1 MKGWRWTG
9 LFGFLDAQKLLRKTT
24 LESRNRSKCLK
35 AVEKLNDQE
44 TLAWIGM
51 LEGDMDRGYVSVG
64 NGIGHIHEI
73 KNSKAILDEQTRDCI
88 A

>member
-1 MKGWRWTG
+1 M
-9 LFGFLDAQKLLRKTT
+9 LRKTA
-24 LESRNRSKCLK
+24 LESRNRGKCLK
-35 AVEKLNDQE
+35 AVEKLSDQE

-51 LEGDMDRGYVSVG
+51 LEGDKDRG